1 MQTVINRFAAFD
13 KTTIKQFVTVAGV
26 ISFFV
31 LSIVSGLLAAFA
43 PTPDVAIGF
52 MVSSVIVAVV
62 TSVVGKEYFVN
73 A

>member
-13 KTTIKQFVTVAGV
+13 KTVIKQFVTVVGV

-43 PTPDVAIGF
+43 PSPDVAIGF
-52 MVSSVIVAVV
+52 IVASVIVAAV
-62 TSVVGKEYFVN
+62 TGVVGKEYFVN